1 MAGQG
6 AEIVPPLGQFLGLPL
21 LLGHQLDSIERR
33 GIRNNGLASFDDIA
47 ILESNT
53 NGAIILNENLI
64 NVSIEL
70 ELATELLQT
79 TLKSLAE
86 LGGTTN
92 WNRKGCRL
100 LKEALENVKDMCRH
114 GALGGETAEDAHA
127 IDEVANKRDSDNFIN
142 RLGQIVEGQG
152 QVGEDIGV
160 LGNEGES
167 TSSCGEKTSV
177 LAEVQKS
184 NGRCGSAE
192 SLETIS
198 KGIPLLRATFV

>member
-1 MAGQG
+1 M
-6 AEIVPPLGQFLGLPL
+6 
-21 LLGHQLDSIERR
+21 
-33 GIRNNGLASFDDIA
+33 
-47 ILESNT
+47 
-53 NGAIILNENLI
+53 
-64 NVSIEL
+64 SIEL

-167 TSSCGEKTSV
+167 TSSCGQKASV

-192 SLETIS
+192 SLETIT